1 MNMLVQKEL
10 NENQGD
16 TFPFKTGDTVKVVTS
31 GQVGQIVGFE
41 DGKWLVKLINE
52 SVVPADS
59 TELEKRQVLLG

>member
-1 MNMLVQKEL
+1 MLVQKEL

-16 TFPFKTGDTVKVVTS
+16 VFPFKNGDTVKVTTS

-41 DGKWLVKLINE
+41 EGKWLVRLVNE

-59 TELEKRQVLLG
+59 SELEKRQVLLG